1 MNRKSRK
8 RQFTFSYAELELEYM
23 KTDST
28 KETEIE
34 GRNEWGREKK
44 GQPRTPA
51 LLPSQGRTWRTAVLL
66 ASDPA
71 APSAARS

>member
-8 RQFTFSYAELELEYM
+8 RQFTFSYAELEYM
-23 KTDST
+23 KTDSA

-34 GRNEWGREKK
+34 GRKEWGREKK

-51 LLPSQGRTWRTAVLL
+51 LLPSQGRTWRAAVLL

-71 APSAARS
+71 APSAARG